1 MVTFSGVDL
10 PSQQIRNRNVQ
21 RRKRLKNKKEPKKKK
36 KNADWMKKFVDCSC
50 VLIDTKDFEM
60 LFELLQLYTEYVV
73 LKFYMS
79 VLRSNLRVSSSN
91 IVLFC

>member
-1 MVTFSGVDL
+1 MVTLSGVDL
-10 PSQQIRNRNVQ
+10 PSTQIRNRNVQ

-36 KNADWMKKFVDCSC
+36 KNADWMKKFVDCSS
-50 VLIDTKDFEM
+50 VMIDTKDFKM

-73 LKFYMS
+73 LTFYMS
-79 VLRSNLRVSSSN
+79 VLWSKLRVSSSN

>member
-1 MVTFSGVDL
+1 
-10 PSQQIRNRNVQ
+10 
-21 RRKRLKNKKEPKKKK
+21 
-36 KNADWMKKFVDCSC
+36 MKKFVDCSC

-79 VLRSNLRVSSSN
+79 ILQS
-91 IVLFC
+91 

>member
-1 MVTFSGVDL
+1 MITLSGVDL
-10 PSQQIRNRNVQ
+10 PSIQIRNRNVQ

-36 KNADWMKKFVDCSC
+36 IGKNTDWMKKFVDCSS
-50 VLIDTKDFEM
+50 VMIDTKDFKM

-79 VLRSNLRVSSSN
+79 VLRSKLRV
-91 IVLFC
+91 